1 MKSPTHPGDLLKRRV
16 LPATELSVTEAARR
30 LGVTRQT
37 LNNLV
42 NRKSGVSAEM
52 AIRLSLAFGSTPEFW
67 LTMQTNYDLAQ
78 LRASGRVFD
87 VERIAPALAS

>member
-16 LPATELSVTEAARR
+16 LPASQLSVTQAAQR

-37 LNNLV
+37 LNNVV
-42 NRKSGVSAEM
+42 NRKSSVSAEM
-52 AIRLSLAFGSTPEFW
+52 AVRLSLAFGSTPEFW

-78 LRASGRVFD
+78 IRASGRSFD
-87 VERIAPALAS
+87 IERVETVTPE